1 MANGCRHV
9 PKTQFPICD
18 SRDTFEEEFKPA
30 FNRTGH
36 VVEIDFKTG
45 SSRIGLQRRSHGARA
60 TGAHSKHRTVRVVGI
75 GDADAD
81 QPPVPVVEDVAGSI
95 APWPEV

>member
-36 VVEIDFKTG
+36 VVEIDFKT
-45 SSRIGLQRRSHGARA
+45 R
-60 TGAHSKHRTVRVVGI
+60 
-75 GDADAD
+75 
-81 QPPVPVVEDVAGSI
+81 
-95 APWPEV
+95 